1 MEEHDDVDAP
11 SRSRASSTA
20 QLVDIAFK
28 LAFLKI
34 LLLDIGISLGDTVTD
49 LLQGFNLIL
58 DFPTSTVR
66 WSSLPYGLAILLA
79 SWLPLPI
86 AVLHL
91 GFSEELGLLNYLRSL
106 PSLLLLILAGI
117 LFPFLPTF
125 FYLLLLV
132 SPRGSPSQK
141 EEYKVT
147 ERRAHEIKSICG
159 AVEAPV
165 QLILLL
171 YLMLRGVLTLPWA
184 EPLSSRCLSLLVIV
198 QSLDFHLVLVQLC

>member
-1 MEEHDDVDAP
+1 MMDDHDDVDAP

-49 LLQGFNLIL
+49 FLQGFNLIL

-86 AVLHL
+86 ALLHL
-91 GFSEELGLLNYLRSL
+91 GFSEELGLLNYMRSL
-106 PSLLLLILAGI
+106 PSLLLLILAVVGASPWKRD
-117 LFPFLPTF
+117 LKEVCYNSPPT
-125 FYLLLLV
+125 
-132 SPRGSPSQK
+132 SPAMKR
-141 EEYKVT
+141 
-147 ERRAHEIKSICG
+147 
-159 AVEAPV
+159 
-165 QLILLL
+165 
-171 YLMLRGVLTLPWA
+171 
-184 EPLSSRCLSLLVIV
+184 V
-198 QSLDFHLVLVQLC
+198 QSFCPGS

>member
-1 MEEHDDVDAP
+1 MMEEHDDVDAP

-141 EEYKVT
+141 EEYKVM

-184 EPLSSRCLSLLVIV
+184 EPLSSR
-198 QSLDFHLVLVQLC
+198 

>member
-117 LFPFLPTF
+117 LFPFLPNS
-125 FYLLLLV
+125 L
-132 SPRGSPSQK
+132 SPQR
-141 EEYKVT
+141 T
-147 ERRAHEIKSICG
+147 
-159 AVEAPV
+159 
-165 QLILLL
+165 
-171 YLMLRGVLTLPWA
+171 
-184 EPLSSRCLSLLVIV
+184 
-198 QSLDFHLVLVQLC
+198 

>member
-1 MEEHDDVDAP
+1 MGCGGMGGGGIGVRAGMGGMVGNGARGLRLTLHNCCLPQTQTLCRKDSGGSSNSGQCCCARLSKKQEIMDDHDDVDAP

-49 LLQGFNLIL
+49 FLQGFNLIL

-86 AVLHL
+86 ALLHL
-91 GFSEELGLLNYLRSL
+91 GFSEELGL
-106 PSLLLLILAGI
+106 
-117 LFPFLPTF
+117 
-125 FYLLLLV
+125 
-132 SPRGSPSQK
+132 
-141 EEYKVT
+141 
-147 ERRAHEIKSICG
+147 
-159 AVEAPV
+159 
-165 QLILLL
+165 
-171 YLMLRGVLTLPWA
+171 
-184 EPLSSRCLSLLVIV
+184 
-198 QSLDFHLVLVQLC
+198 